1 MKSASFVS
9 IIIPLYSINK
19 RFFDDLSK
27 FRKLQYP
34 RYEVIVVSDIEV
46 DIPKWKNWKVL
57 LTKKNT
63 SGPAVKRDLGLKSAK
78 GEICAFIDDDA
89 YPQGDW
95 LKRAVPLFKDKSIVA
110 VGGPGITPKDDSY
123 WEKLAGLTYESILL
137 SGAAQHRFIPMR
149 SRYVDDWPAYN
160 LLVRT
165 NVLRK
170 VGGYGSDYY
179 GGEDTFLCLKLI
191 KLGKIFY
198 DPKVIVYHHR
208 RRLFLG
214 LISQIANVGLH
225 RGYFAKKFP
234 QTSRKI
240 FYFFPLFL
248 TTAFVILLIGS
259 LINKQIFLLFIICL
273 VVSLLMGALST
284 ISKTSL
290 LNSLIIGVGIICV
303 HLTYGIFFLKGLL
316 SKDLR
321 R

>member
-1 MKSASFVS
+1 MNKEVFVS

-19 RFFDDLSK
+19 RFFGDLSK
-27 FRKLQYP
+27 FRKLQYS
-34 RYEVIVVSDIEV
+34 RYEVIVVSDQEV
-46 DIPKWKNWKVL
+46 DIPKWKNWRVL
-57 LTKKNT
+57 LTKKST
-63 SGPAVKRDLGLKSAK
+63 SGPAIKRDLGLKSAK

-89 YPQGDW
+89 YPREDW
-95 LKRAVPLFKDKSIVA
+95 LKRAVPWFEDKSIVA
-110 VGGPGITPKDDSY
+110 VGGPGITPKDDNY
-123 WEKLAGLTYESILL
+123 WEKLSGMMYESILL

-191 KLGKIFY
+191 KIGKIFY

-208 RRLFLG
+208 RKLFLG
-214 LISQIANVGLH
+214 LMSQIANVGLH

-234 QTSRKI
+234 QTSRKV
-240 FYFFPLFL
+240 FYFLPLFL
-248 TTAFVILLIGS
+248 TLAFTVLLIGS
-259 LINKQIFLLFIICL
+259 LIYKQIFLLFIMGL
-273 VVSLLMGALST
+273 VISLLMGVLSI

-290 LNSLIIGVGIICV
+290 LNSLIIGIGIICV
-303 HLTYGIFFLKGLL
+303 HLTYGTFFLKGLL
-316 SKDLR
+316 LKDLKR
-321 R
+321 